1 MKLIADLHIHSKY
14 SRATS
19 QDMDIPTIAKWAKYK
34 GINLLGTGDFTHQFW
49 LSELKKYLK
58 PAGQNFYEYNGIN
71 FFLTCEV
78 SNIYHKRGRTRK
90 IHNIIIAPDF
100 KTVEKINEKLSR
112 WGNLLADG
120 RPILSIDSEDMVDLI
135 LNISEDCM
143 IIPAHAWTPHFSVFG
158 SNSGFDSLI
167 ECFGKQMANIHS
179 IETGLSS
186 DPAMNWRLSKLDSIT
201 LISNSDAHSPR
212 NLGREA
218 NVFEVKDCTD
228 LYNEVTQI
236 IKTKDK
242 SKFLYTIE
250 FFPEE
255 GKYHYDGHRN
265 CNTCL
270 HPKESISN
278 NDICPKCG
286 RPVTVGVLHRVE
298 ALADREENYIPKNAI
313 PYKCVI
319 PLEEI
324 IAEAIGVGK
333 GSSAVEREYLGL
345 INRFGSEFEILLELE
360 ETQLE
365 KISNRRIVE
374 GIIKMRK
381 GEIEISPGYDGEYG
395 RISIKWSKEVLS
407 EDKEEQLSLF

>member
-19 QDMDIPTIAKWAKYK
+19 HDMDIPTITKWAKYK
-34 GINLLGTGDFTHQFW
+34 GIKLLGTSDFTHQFW
-49 LSELKKYLK
+49 LAELKRYLK
-58 PAGQNFYEYNGIN
+58 PAGNNFYEYNGIY
-71 FFLTCEV
+71 FFLTTEV
-78 SNIYHKRGRTRK
+78 SNIYQKRGRTRK

-120 RPILSIDSEDMVDLI
+120 RPILSIDSEDMVDLL
-135 LNISEDCM
+135 LNISDDCM
-143 IIPAHAWTPHFSVFG
+143 IIPAHAWTPHFSIFG
-158 SNSGFDSLI
+158 SNSGFDSII
-167 ECFGKQMANIHS
+167 ECFGKQISNIHS

-201 LISNSDAHSPR
+201 LVSNSDAHSPK

-218 NVFEVKDCTD
+218 NVFDVQDYKD

-242 SKFLYTIE
+242 NKFLYTIE

-255 GKYHYDGHRN
+255 GKYHYDGHRH
-265 CNTCL
+265 CGICL

-278 NDICPKCG
+278 NNVCPKCA
-286 RPVTVGVLHRVE
+286 RLVTIGVLHRVE
-298 ALADREENYIPKNAI
+298 SLADREEDYIPNNAI
-313 PYKCVI
+313 PYKYII

-324 IAEAIGVGK
+324 IAEAIEVGK
-333 GSSAVEREYLGL
+333 GSSAVEREYLSL
-345 INRFGSEFEILLELE
+345 INRFGSEFRILLDLE

-365 KISNRRIVE
+365 KIQNPKIVE

-381 GEIEISPGYDGEYG
+381 GEVDISPGYDGEYG
-395 RISIKWSKEVLS
+395 KISIKWSQEVMS
-407 EDKEEQLSLF
+407 GGKNEQLSLF